1 MTTARQMHS
10 LPYLKACIRESHQ
23 LTPTSAVMTKT
34 LQEDVD
40 VVVDGGTY
48 RIPAGRR
55 ISLNLRAYPMD
66 PRFVSDPTSYEPER
80 FLPDAVRARAGTM
93 SGVALDH
100 PAFADPFGRGKR
112 RCTGSNLAIAEITV
126 LAARMIQDYEISL
139 ADPMAEW
146 RPRQRLMLKA
156 DPFPEIKLVRRTWA

>member
-1 MTTARQMHS
+1 MDRTFAFGEKKTAEYMLRVTRGQGE
-10 LPYLKACIRESHQ
+10 AE
-23 LTPTSAVMTKT
+23 A
-34 LQEDVD
+34 ED
-40 VVVDGGTY
+40 G
-48 RIPAGRR
+48 
-55 ISLNLRAYPMD
+55 
-66 PRFVSDPTSYEPER
+66 
-80 FLPDAVRARAGTM
+80 
-93 SGVALDH
+93 
-100 PAFADPFGRGKR
+100 GKR